1 MSEFQREAGLAPQ
14 EKTNNSLSVSTYRR
28 PEQSFMQQSLVASFM
43 EQEDNLSLL
52 GKSKSINIE
61 KSQLKFD
68 LTRPEM
74 SFRGNATTGLG
85 DISQKPAQLDLT
97 KAPELE
103 MTTHN
108 ATGLNDI
115 TKPANLELSG
125 LELSKP
131 ELINDSYN
139 NQEVDN
145 ASKIEDIELGVGN
158 LSLRED
164 LNPFDP
170 EIHAKLL
177 NMI

>member
-1 MSEFQREAGLAPQ
+1 MVILGL
-14 EKTNNSLSVSTYRR
+14 KLNS
-28 PEQSFMQQSLVASFM
+28 FIFSL
-43 EQEDNLSLL
+43 
-52 GKSKSINIE
+52 
-61 KSQLKFD
+61 
-68 LTRPEM
+68 
-74 SFRGNATTGLG
+74 
-85 DISQKPAQLDLT
+85 LDLT

-145 ASKIEDIELGVGN
+145 ASKIGKSN
-158 LSLRED
+158 
-164 LNPFDP
+164 F
-170 EIHAKLL
+170 
-177 NMI
+177 